1 MSEKKQP
8 EPMQATPMMAAAGLS
23 FDSLMT
29 YARKTIELL
38 QTTGDE
44 FLDLAE
50 QGFRMWNAISTRDL
64 SGILAAFAAGQRDV
78 QAIIAAIKKEF
89 DITD

>member
-1 MSEKKQP
+1 
-8 EPMQATPMMAAAGLS
+8 MMAQAGLS

-50 QGFRMWNAISTRDL
+50 QGFKMWNAISSRDL

-78 QAIIAAIKKEF
+78 EVIIKAIRDEF
-89 DITD
+89 GITN